1 MPWISFTLRC
11 FCAPDVSRSRGHSVV
26 TRRSTN
32 VNATFKLTKR
42 AIDAATPQERRNE
55 VWDAELK
62 GFGVR
67 IEPSGLKTF
76 ILRYRAGAG
85 GRRAPKRFV
94 NLGKYGAVTPDE
106 ARRQAR
112 EHLGTVARGAHPGQ
126 ELARQRSAPTLAD
139 AARRFMAEHLS
150 T

>member
-1 MPWISFTLRC
+1 
-11 FCAPDVSRSRGHSVV
+11 
-26 TRRSTN
+26 

-76 ILRYRAGAG
+76 ILPRDDPRWNQD
-85 GRRAPKRFV
+85 R
-94 NLGKYGAVTPDE
+94 
-106 ARRQAR
+106 
-112 EHLGTVARGAHPGQ
+112 
-126 ELARQRSAPTLAD
+126 PTQ
-139 AARRFMAEHLS
+139 
-150 T
+150 